1 MDLMDMRWYHSLQ
14 RPRFSPPDW
23 VFAPAWSILYITI
36 FLSLL
41 LFVKGGDFS
50 RKTLALAVFSLQLIL
65 NVLWT
70 PIFFGAK
77 KILLALIIVIA
88 LATSTAYSIF
98 LFFKHSKIA
107 AILLIPYFLWICYA
121 TYLNFEFWRLNR

>member
-1 MDLMDMRWYHSLQ
+1 MRWYHSLQ
-14 RPRFSPPDW
+14 RPHFSPPDW
-23 VFAPAWSILYITI
+23 LFAPAWGMLYVMI

-41 LFVKGGDFS
+41 LFVKDGDFS

-88 LATSTAYSIF
+88 LAASTAYTIF

-121 TYLNFEFWRLNR
+121 TYLNFEIWRLNR

>member
-1 MDLMDMRWYHSLQ
+1 MRWYHSLQ

>member
-1 MDLMDMRWYHSLQ
+1 MNLGDLRWYHSLHQ
-14 RPRFSPPDW
+14 PRFSPPDW
-23 VFAPAWSILYITI
+23 LFAPAWGILYAMI

-41 LFVKGGDFS
+41 FFVKGGDFS
-50 RKTLALAVFSLQLIL
+50 RKTFPLAIYSLQLIL

-77 KILLALIIVIA
+77 KILLALIIVLA
-88 LATSTAYSIF
+88 LVASTAVTIF
-98 LFFKHSKIA
+98 LFYKYSKIA